1 MIYKPQLAPYRLLL
15 ISTFVCALLA
25 AASYWYFFER
35 LIYRAPNG
43 SSIPIQWDYVK
54 ACLHPF
60 DQAYCRQIKVAM
72 SPASEQQFY
81 LGTTTFAAFVVM
93 AVGFFGYVVWE
104 WGLRVRP
111 LIIKAGLTV
120 AGAKELVMASGKEI
134 KQDARGL
141 HWFGDF
147 FVSRMR
153 EVNHFLIFG
162 AIGGGKTQ
170 TILPLLRSVME
181 RGDRVIVFDFKGD
194 YTRMAFSKPPLTIKG
209 RKKAKRKQE
218 PQDPILLAPHDDR
231 SVIWDIANDLLVE
244 EDAIEVA
251 NRIIP
256 ETKDRFFSDSSR
268 TVLALC
274 IITLMKTKPRAWT
287 WWELMETTQLPLDQL
302 QEFARHYHRDAM
314 IYLNA
319 DYRQVAATI
328 STMAAGLGAVRM
340 LAYGWREGSD
350 QRPKFSLRRWLLDE
364 DTKDRTLVLQR
375 SGRFQ
380 DQSEGWISAFLT
392 VMSSN
397 VSDVAF
403 GESKDR
409 RVWLFVDE
417 FAQLPKVHRF
427 EAMLETG
434 RSKGLAV
441 VLGIQGVEQ
450 LVAKYSQQV
459 ADQIESLIGT
469 KVIAKINVG
478 QTAKRLEEQFGNTI
492 MVTHRRDTDGG
503 GRLKWMREEKRE
515 PVVHRT
521 DFQTELGPL
530 LHKKGVYVLV
540 SGIGKHVYRV
550 LVPYS
555 TSKDMREAERPAK
568 WTMKLREIFHD
579 EAEMARQEDLTAQ
592 EEMRFGDLVERDGK
606 TLGNDAKGIKR

>member
-1 MIYKPQLAPYRLLL
+1 MIFKPEQAPYRWL
-15 ISTFVCALLA
+15 IAGTILAALLSLLTYVA
-25 AASYWYFFER
+25 FFEWAAYQTSDGR
-35 LIYRAPNG
+35 
-43 SSIPIQWDYVK
+43 SVPIEWAYVK
-54 ACLHPF
+54 ACLNPF
-60 DQAYCRQIKVAM
+60 DQDYCTRIRDAL
-72 SPASEQQFY
+72 SANSDRRFY
-81 LGTTTFAAFVVM
+81 LSVTSFAAFVVISI
-93 AVGFFGYVVWE
+93 GLFFYLVWE

-120 AGAKELVMASGKEI
+120 AGPRQLVAASRREI
-134 KQDARGL
+134 KRDRLGL
-141 HWFGDF
+141 HWFGEF
-147 FVSRMR
+147 ALSRMR

-170 TILPLLRSVME
+170 TVLPLLKSVME
-181 RGDRVIVFDFKGD
+181 RGDKAVVFDFKGD
-194 YTRMAFSKPPLTIKG
+194 YTRVAFSKPAGTKEKSEPL
-209 RKKAKRKQE
+209 
-218 PQDPILLAPHDDR
+218 LLAPHDDR
-231 SVIWDIANDLLVE
+231 SVIWDIANDLVVE

-256 ETKDRFFSDSSR
+256 ESKDRFFSDASR

-274 IITLMKTKPRAWT
+274 IITLMKTKPGRWT
-287 WWELMETTQLPLDQL
+287 WWELMETTQLPLEQL
-302 QEFARHYHRDAM
+302 QAFARQYHRDAM

-340 LAYGWREGSD
+340 LAYGWREGSEE
-350 QRPKFSLRRWLLDE
+350 RIRFSLRKWLLDE
-364 DTKDRTLVLQR
+364 ETKDRTLVLQR

-392 VMSSN
+392 VMSAN
-397 VSDVAF
+397 VSDVSF
-403 GESKDR
+403 GESKER

-417 FAQLPKVHRF
+417 FGQLPRVHRF

-434 RSKGLAV
+434 RSKGLAC

-450 LVAKYSQQV
+450 LVSKYSQQT

-492 MVTHRRDTDGG
+492 MITHRRDTDGG
-503 GRLKWMREEKRE
+503 GRVKWMREEKRE
-515 PVVHRT
+515 PVIHRT
-521 DFQTELGPL
+521 EFQTALGPL

-540 SGIGKHVYRV
+540 SGLGAHLYKV

-555 TSKDMREAERPAK
+555 TQNNLRAAERPAA
-568 WTMKLREIFHD
+568 WTSRLREIFED
-579 EAEMARQEDLTAQ
+579 EQALARQEEITAQ
-592 EEMRFGDLVERDGK
+592 EEMRFGGREVDVTIDREDHGHSRD
-606 TLGNDAKGIKR
+606 

>member
-1 MIYKPQLAPYRLLL
+1 MIYKPEVAPYRWL
-15 ISTFVCALLA
+15 IVGTLACTILA
-25 AASYWYFFER
+25 AMAYWLFFIR
-35 LIYRAPNG
+35 FAYQTPDGGL
-43 SSIPIQWDYVK
+43 IPIKWDYVK

-60 DQAYCRQIKVAM
+60 DQAYCAQIKAAM
-72 SPASEQQFY
+72 TPQSEEQFY
-81 LGTTTFAAFVVM
+81 LGVTSFATFVVM
-93 AVGFFGYVVWE
+93 AVGCFGYLVWE
-104 WGLRVRP
+104 WGLRVKP

-120 AGAKELVMASGKEI
+120 AGPKELVEASNKEI
-134 KQDARGL
+134 KRDAKGL

-147 FVSRMR
+147 CVSRLR
-153 EVNHFLIFG
+153 EVNHFLVFG

-181 RGDRVIVFDFKGD
+181 RGDKVVVFDFKGD
-194 YTRMAFSKPPLTIKG
+194 YTRMAFSKPPG
-209 RKKAKRKQE
+209 DKKSRKQH
-218 PQDPILLAPHDDR
+218 DPLLLAPHDDR
-231 SVIWDIANDLLVE
+231 SVIWDIANDLIVE

-256 ETKDRFFSDSSR
+256 ESKDRFFSDSSR

-274 IITLMKTKPRAWT
+274 IITLMKTKPQRWT
-287 WWELMETTQLPLDQL
+287 WWELMETTQLPLEQL
-302 QEFARHYHRDAM
+302 QDFARKHHRDAL

-319 DYRQVAATI
+319 DYRQVSATI

-340 LAYGWREGSD
+340 LAYGWRENASD
-350 QRPKFSLRRWLLDE
+350 RKTFSLRKWLLDE
-364 DTKDRTLVLQR
+364 DTPDRTLVLQR

-397 VSDVAF
+397 VSDVSF

-441 VLGIQGVEQ
+441 VLGIQGIEQ

-478 QTAKRLEEQFGNTI
+478 QTARRLEEQFGNTI
-492 MVTHRRDTDGG
+492 MITHRRDTDGG

-540 SGIGKHVYRV
+540 SGIGKHIYRV

-555 TSKDMREAERPAK
+555 KSRDLREAERPAS
-568 WTMKLREIFHD
+568 WTMKLREIFED
-579 EAEMARQEDLTAQ
+579 EAEIARQEDITAQ
-592 EEMRFGDLVERDGK
+592 EEMRFGERVREDDRLIANK
-606 TLGNDAKGIKR
+606 ESGIER

>member
-1 MIYKPQLAPYRLLL
+1 MIYKPDVAPYRWL
-15 ISTFVCALLA
+15 IIGTLICALFTCLA
-25 AASYWYFFER
+25 YWYFFQR
-35 LIYRAPNG
+35 LAYRAPNG
-43 SSIPIQWDYVK
+43 ASIPMKWDYVK
-54 ACLHPF
+54 ACLNPF
-60 DQAYCRQIKVAM
+60 DQDYCRQIKAAM
-72 SPASEQQFY
+72 LPESEQQFY
-81 LGTTTFAAFVVM
+81 LGTTTFAAFFVM
-93 AVGFFGYVVWE
+93 AIGCFGYLVWE
-104 WGLRVRP
+104 WGLRVKP
-111 LIIKAGLTV
+111 LIIKAGFTV
-120 AGAKELVMASGKEI
+120 AGAKELALASNHEI
-134 KQDARGL
+134 KRDAKGL

-147 FVSRMR
+147 FISRLR
-153 EVNHFLIFG
+153 EVNHFLVFG

-181 RGDRVIVFDFKGD
+181 RGDKVIVFDFKGD
-194 YTRMAFSKPPLTIKG
+194 YTRMAFSKPKG
-209 RKKAKRKQE
+209 EAE
-218 PQDPILLAPHDDR
+218 PQDPLLLAPHDDR
-231 SVIWDIANDLLVE
+231 SVIWDIANDLIVE

-268 TVLALC
+268 SVLALC
-274 IITLMKTKPRAWT
+274 IITLMKTKPQRWT
-287 WWELMETTQLPLDQL
+287 WWELMETTQLPLEQL
-302 QEFARHYHRDAM
+302 QAFAKKYHRDAM
-314 IYLNA
+314 IYLDA
-319 DYRQVAATI
+319 DYRQVSATI

-340 LAYGWREGSD
+340 LAYGWRSSAGK
-350 QRPKFSLRRWLLDE
+350 RKTFSLRKWLLDE

-397 VSDVAF
+397 VSDVSF
-403 GESKDR
+403 GDSTDR

-459 ADQIESLIGT
+459 ADQIESLVGT

-478 QTAKRLEEQFGNTI
+478 QTARRLEEQFGNTI
-492 MVTHRRDTDGG
+492 MITHRRDTDGG

-540 SGIGKHVYRV
+540 SGIGKHIYRV

-555 TSKDMREAERPAK
+555 KSKDMRPAEEPAT
-568 WTMKLREIFHD
+568 WTMKLREIFED
-579 EAEMARQEDLTAQ
+579 EAEVARQKDITAQ
-592 EEMRFGDLVERDGK
+592 EEMRFGEREPEQSIEPDDRGK
-606 TLGNDAKGIKR
+606 IR

>member
-1 MIYKPQLAPYRLLL
+1 MIYKPDVPPYRWLL
-15 ISTFVCALLA
+15 IGTLLCALFAGLA
-25 AASYWYFFER
+25 YWLFFIR
-35 LIYRAPNG
+35 LVYQTPDGG
-43 SSIPIQWDYVK
+43 SVPIRSDYVK
-54 ACLHPF
+54 ACLNPF
-60 DQAYCRQIKVAM
+60 DQAYCRQIKAAL
-72 SPASEQQFY
+72 SPDSERQFY
-81 LGTTTFAAFVVM
+81 LGTTTIAAFVVM
-93 AVGFFGYVVWE
+93 TVGGLGYLIWE

-111 LIIKAGLTV
+111 LIIKAGLTIAGTKDLV
-120 AGAKELVMASGKEI
+120 AASNREI
-134 KQDARGL
+134 KRDARGV
-141 HWFGDF
+141 HWFGGF
-147 FVSRMR
+147 FISRLR

-181 RGDRVIVFDFKGD
+181 RGDKVVVFDFKGD
-194 YTRMAFSKPPLTIKG
+194 YTRMAFSKPTG
-209 RKKAKRKQE
+209 AKE
-218 PQDPILLAPHDDR
+218 PQDPLLLAPHDDR
-231 SVIWDIANDLLVE
+231 SVIWDIANDLIVE

-274 IITLMKTKPRAWT
+274 IITLMKTRPQRWT
-287 WWELMETTQLPLDQL
+287 WWELMETTQLPLEQL
-302 QEFARHYHRDAM
+302 QTFARQYHRDAM

-319 DYRQVAATI
+319 DYRQVSATI

-340 LAYGWREGSD
+340 LAYGWREGAEG
-350 QRPKFSLRRWLLDE
+350 RTKFSLRHWLLDE

-397 VSDVAF
+397 VSDISF
-403 GESKDR
+403 GDSAER

-478 QTAKRLEEQFGNTI
+478 QTARRLEEQFGNTI
-492 MVTHRRDTDGG
+492 MITHRRDTDGG

-530 LHKKGVYVLV
+530 LHRKGVYVLV
-540 SGIGKHVYRV
+540 SGIGKHIYRV

-555 TSKDMREAERPAK
+555 KSTDMRAAERPAT
-568 WTMKLREIFHD
+568 WTTQLRELFHD
-579 EAEMARQEDLTAQ
+579 AAELARQEDITAQ
-592 EEMRFGDLVERDGK
+592 EEMRFGEREHERF
-606 TLGNDAKGIKR
+606 AKPEDQVKRR

>member
-1 MIYKPQLAPYRLLL
+1 MIYKPETVPYRLLW
-15 ISTFVCALLA
+15 IAALSSAGLA
-25 AASYWYFFER
+25 ALGYGVFFHW
-35 LIYRAPNG
+35 IAYQTPDGAP
-43 SSIPIQWDYVK
+43 IPIRGDYVK
-54 ACLHPF
+54 ACLNPF
-60 DQAYCRQIKVAM
+60 DQGYCRQIKAAM
-72 SPASEQQFY
+72 SVESERRFY
-81 LGTTTFAAFVVM
+81 LGTSTFAALVLM
-93 AVGFFGYVVWE
+93 ALGAVLYMLWE
-104 WGLRVRP
+104 WGLRVKP

-120 AGAKELVMASGKEI
+120 AGAKDLKAASEKEI
-134 KQDARGL
+134 KRDARGL

-147 FVSRMR
+147 FVSRLR

-170 TILPLLRSVME
+170 TILPLLRSVMA
-181 RGDRVIVFDFKGD
+181 RGDKAVIFDFKGD
-194 YTRMAFSKPPLTIKG
+194 YTRMAFSKPAGSKEP
-209 RKKAKRKQE
+209 QE
-218 PQDPILLAPHDDR
+218 PLLLAPHDDR
-231 SVIWDIANDLLVE
+231 SVIWDIANDLVVE

-256 ETKDRFFSDSSR
+256 ESKDRFFSDSSR

-274 IITLMKTKPRAWT
+274 IITLMKTKPGRWT

-302 QEFARHYHRDAM
+302 QCFARQYHRDAM

-340 LAYGWREGSD
+340 LAYGWRTNAD
-350 QRPKFSLRRWLLDE
+350 KRQKFSLRRWLLDE
-364 DTKDRTLVLQR
+364 ETKDRTLVLQR

-397 VSDVAF
+397 VSDVSF
-403 GESKDR
+403 GESRDR

-434 RSKGLAV
+434 RSKGLAC

-450 LVAKYSQQV
+450 LVAKYSQQT

-478 QTAKRLEEQFGNTI
+478 QTARRLEEQFGNTI
-492 MVTHRRDTDGG
+492 MVTHRQDTDGG
-503 GRLKWMREEKRE
+503 GRLRWVREEKRE
-515 PVVHRT
+515 PVMHRT

-530 LHKKGVYVLV
+530 LHKRGVYVLV
-540 SGIGKHVYRV
+540 SGLGKHVYRV

-555 TSKDMREAERPAK
+555 ISTELREGERPAT
-568 WTMKLREIFHD
+568 WTTRLREIFTD
-579 EAEMARQEDLTAQ
+579 EAEIARQKDITAQ
-592 EEMRFGDLVERDGK
+592 EEMRFGDPVERDETGRHEA
-606 TLGNDAKGIKR
+606 GKGIER

>member
-1 MIYKPQLAPYRLLL
+1 MIYKPDVAPYRLLL
-15 ISTFVCALLA
+15 IVTLVCALLA
-25 AASYWYFFER
+25 ASSYWGFFES
-35 LIYRAPNG
+35 LVYRTPDG
-43 SSIPIQWDYVK
+43 SLVPIRWDYVK

-60 DQAYCRQIKVAM
+60 DQDYCLQIKTAM
-72 SPASEQQFY
+72 SSASEQQFY

-93 AVGFFGYVVWE
+93 AVGCFMYLIWE

-120 AGAKELVMASGKEI
+120 AGAKELVMASNKEI
-134 KQDARGL
+134 KHDARGL
-141 HWFGDF
+141 HWFGEF
-147 FVSRMR
+147 CVSRLR
-153 EVNHFLIFG
+153 EVNHFLVFG

-181 RGDRVIVFDFKGD
+181 RGDKVVVFDFKGD
-194 YTRMAFSKPPLTIKG
+194 YTRMAYSKPPSKEAE
-209 RKKAKRKQE
+209 RKHNPK
-218 PQDPILLAPHDDR
+218 DPLLLAPHDDR

-256 ETKDRFFSDSSR
+256 ESKDRFFSDSSR

-302 QEFARHYHRDAM
+302 QEFARQYHRDAM

-319 DYRQVAATI
+319 DYRQVAATV

-340 LAYGWREGSD
+340 LAYGWREGS
-350 QRPKFSLRRWLLDE
+350 QGRQKFSLRRWLLDE

-397 VSDVAF
+397 VSDVSF
-403 GESKDR
+403 GESKER

-450 LVAKYSQQV
+450 LVAKYSQQT
-459 ADQIESLIGT
+459 ADQVESLIGT

-492 MVTHRRDTDGG
+492 MITHRRDTDGG

-555 TSKDMREAERPAK
+555 TSKDLREAERPAG
-568 WTMKLREIFHD
+568 WTMKLREIFRD
-579 EAEMARQEDLTAQ
+579 EAAIARQEDITAQ
-592 EEMRFGDLVERDGK
+592 EEMRFADPTDREGRHMDDDGK
-606 TLGNDAKGIKR
+606 RIER

>member
-1 MIYKPQLAPYRLLL
+1 MIYKPEVPPYRWL
-15 ISTFVCALLA
+15 IIGTVLCTACAALA
-25 AASYWYFFER
+25 YWYFFQR
-35 LIYRAPNG
+35 IIYRAPDG
-43 SSIPIQWDYVK
+43 ASIPIKWDYVK

-60 DQAYCRQIKVAM
+60 DQAYCRQIKAAM
-72 SPASEQQFY
+72 TPVSEQQFY
-81 LGTTTFAAFVVM
+81 LGTTTSAAFVVM
-93 AVGFFGYVVWE
+93 AVACFAYLVWE
-104 WGLRVRP
+104 WVLRVKP
-111 LIIKAGLTV
+111 LIIKTGLTI
-120 AGAKELVMASGKEI
+120 AGAKELVAASNKEI
-134 KQDARGL
+134 KRDAKGL

-147 FVSRMR
+147 FVSRLR
-153 EVNHFLIFG
+153 EVNHFLVFG

-181 RGDRVIVFDFKGD
+181 RGDKVVVFDFKGD
-194 YTRMAFSKPPLTIKG
+194 YTRIAFSKPPG
-209 RKKAKRKQE
+209 DKRKSSRK
-218 PQDPILLAPHDDR
+218 PQDPLLLAPHDDR
-231 SVIWDIANDLLVE
+231 SVIWDIANDLIVE

-256 ETKDRFFSDSSR
+256 ESKDRFFSDSSR

-274 IITLMKTKPRAWT
+274 IITLMKTKPQKWT
-287 WWELMETTQLPLDQL
+287 WWELMETTQLPLEQL
-302 QEFARHYHRDAM
+302 QDFARKHHRDAL

-319 DYRQVAATI
+319 DYRQVSATI

-340 LAYGWREGSD
+340 LAYGWRENAAD
-350 QRPKFSLRRWLLDE
+350 RKTFSLRKWLLDE
-364 DTKDRTLVLQR
+364 ETQDRTLVLQR

-397 VSDVAF
+397 ISDVSF
-403 GESKDR
+403 GESRDR

-478 QTAKRLEEQFGNTI
+478 QTARRLEEQFGNTI
-492 MVTHRRDTDGG
+492 MITHRRDTDSG

-540 SGIGKHVYRV
+540 SGIGKHIYRV

-555 TSKDMREAERPAK
+555 QSKDLRDAERPAS
-568 WTMKLREIFHD
+568 WTMKLREIFED
-579 EAEMARQEDLTAQ
+579 EAQIARQRDITAQ
-592 EEMRFGDLVERDGK
+592 EEMRFGDPVHEREDRERDDGR
-606 TLGNDAKGIKR
+606 DIER

>member
-1 MIYKPQLAPYRLLL
+1 MIYKPDVAPFRLL
-15 ISTFVCALLA
+15 IIATFGCGVTAALT
-25 AASYWYFFER
+25 YWYFFR
-35 LIYRAPNG
+35 HLGYSTPNG
-43 SSIPIQWDYVK
+43 SLVPIKWDYVK
-54 ACLHPF
+54 VCLHPF
-60 DQAYCRQIKVAM
+60 DQDYCRQIRAAL
-72 SPASEQQFY
+72 PPDSEHQFY
-81 LGTTTFAAFVVM
+81 QGTTTFAAFVVM
-93 AVGFFGYVVWE
+93 ALCCFGYLIWE

-120 AGAKELVMASGKEI
+120 AGAKELVQASNKEI

-141 HWFGDF
+141 HWFGHF
-147 FVSRMR
+147 YVSRMR
-153 EVNHFLIFG
+153 EVNHFLVFG

-181 RGDRVIVFDFKGD
+181 RGDKAIIFDFKGD
-194 YTRMAFSKPPLTIKG
+194 YTRMAFSMPPADKG
-209 RKKAKRKQE
+209 KKREREPQE
-218 PQDPILLAPHDDR
+218 PLLLAPHDDR
-231 SVIWDIANDLLVE
+231 SVIWDIANDLIVE

-274 IITLMKTKPRAWT
+274 IITLMKTKPQRWT

-302 QEFARHYHRDAM
+302 QVFARQYHRDAM

-340 LAYGWREGSD
+340 LAYGWREGSES
-350 QRPKFSLRRWLLDE
+350 RTKFSLRRWLLDE

-397 VSDVAF
+397 VSDIAF
-403 GESKDR
+403 GDSEER

-441 VLGIQGVEQ
+441 VLGIQGIEQ

-478 QTAKRLEEQFGNTI
+478 QTARRLEEQFGNTI
-492 MVTHRRDTDGG
+492 MITHRRDTDGG
-503 GRLKWMREEKRE
+503 GRLKWVREEKRE

-540 SGIGKHVYRV
+540 SGIGKHIYKV

-555 TSKDMREAERPAK
+555 KSTDMREAERPAT
-568 WTMKLREIFHD
+568 WATKLREIFHD
-579 EAEMARQEDLTAQ
+579 EAEIARQEDITAQ
-592 EEMRFGDLVERDGK
+592 EEMRFGERDPDQGNEQNGSGK
-606 TLGNDAKGIKR
+606 SIER

>member
-1 MIYKPQLAPYRLLL
+1 MILKPDVAPYRWV
-15 ISTFVCALLA
+15 IMAMVGCAVA
-25 AASYWYFFER
+25 AGLTYWVFFR
-35 LIYRAPNG
+35 HLGYDTPDGATVPMR
-43 SSIPIQWDYVK
+43 WTYVK
-54 ACLHPF
+54 ACLNPF
-60 DQAYCRQIKVAM
+60 DQAYCRQIKAAL
-72 SPASEQQFY
+72 SPDSEHQFY
-81 LGTTTFAAFVVM
+81 QGTTTFAAFVMM
-93 AVGFFGYVVWE
+93 ALGCLGYLVWD

-120 AGAKELVMASGKEI
+120 AGAKELVQASDREI
-134 KQDARGL
+134 KQDAPGV

-147 FVSRMR
+147 RVSRLR

-181 RGDRVIVFDFKGD
+181 RGDKVVVFDFKGD
-194 YTRMAFSKPPLTIKG
+194 YTRMAFSKPKNAQTP
-209 RKKAKRKQE
+209 QE
-218 PQDPILLAPHDDR
+218 PLLLAPHDDR
-231 SVIWDIANDLLVE
+231 SVIWDIANDLIVE

-256 ETKDRFFSDSSR
+256 ESKDRFFSDSAR

-274 IITLMKTKPRAWT
+274 IITLMKTKPRRWT
-287 WWELMETTQLPLDQL
+287 WWELMETTQLPLEQL
-302 QEFARHYHRDAM
+302 QTFARQYHRDAM

-340 LAYGWREGSD
+340 LAYGWREGSEG
-350 QRPKFSLRRWLLDE
+350 RIKFSLRRWLLDE

-397 VSDVAF
+397 VSDISF
-403 GESKDR
+403 GDSADR

-478 QTAKRLEEQFGNTI
+478 QTARRLEEQFGNTI
-492 MVTHRRDTDGG
+492 MITHRRDTDGG

-530 LHKKGVYVLV
+530 LHRKGVYVLV
-540 SGIGKHVYRV
+540 SGIGKHIYKV

-555 TSKDMREAERPAK
+555 KSADLREAERPAT
-568 WTMKLREIFHD
+568 WTTRLREIFHD
-579 EAEMARQEDLTAQ
+579 AAELARQEDITAQ
-592 EEMRFGDLVERDGK
+592 EEMRFGDHAPEHSIEPGDH
-606 TLGNDAKGIKR
+606 IKRR

>member
-1 MIYKPQLAPYRLLL
+1 MIYKPEVAPYRPLL
-15 ISTFVCALLA
+15 IGTVVCALLA
-25 AASYWYFFER
+25 VGTYWYFFER
-35 LIYRAPNG
+35 LIYQTPNG
-43 SSIPIQWDYVK
+43 GLIPIRPDYVK

-60 DQAYCRQIKVAM
+60 DQAYCRKIKAAM
-72 SPASEQQFY
+72 SPDSEQQFY
-81 LGTTTFAAFVVM
+81 LGTTTFAAFAVM
-93 AVGFFGYVVWE
+93 ALGCLGYIIWD

-120 AGAKELVMASGKEI
+120 AGAKELVMASNKEI
-134 KQDARGL
+134 KRDARGL

-147 FVSRMR
+147 CVSRLR
-153 EVNHFLIFG
+153 EVNHFLVFG

-181 RGDRVIVFDFKGD
+181 RSDKVVVFDFKGD
-194 YTRMAFSKPPLTIKG
+194 YTRMAFSKPPIKKD
-209 RKKAKRKQE
+209 KKKQK
-218 PQDPILLAPHDDR
+218 PQDPLLLAPHDDR
-231 SVIWDIANDLLVE
+231 SVIWDIANDLVVE

-256 ETKDRFFSDSSR
+256 ESKDRFFSDSSR

-274 IITLMKTKPRAWT
+274 IITLMKTKPQRWT

-302 QEFARHYHRDAM
+302 QAFARQYHRDAM

-340 LAYGWREGSD
+340 LAYGWRENAASR
-350 QRPKFSLRRWLLDE
+350 QKFSLRRWLLDE
-364 DTKDRTLVLQR
+364 ETKDRTLVLQR

-397 VSDVAF
+397 VSDVSF
-403 GESKDR
+403 GESKER

-441 VLGIQGVEQ
+441 VLGIQGIEQ
-450 LVAKYSQQV
+450 LVAKYSQQT

-478 QTAKRLEEQFGNTI
+478 QTARRLEEQFGNTI
-492 MVTHRRDTDGG
+492 MITHRRDTDGG

-530 LHKKGVYVLV
+530 LHKRGVYVLI
-540 SGIGKHVYRV
+540 SGLGKHVYRV

-555 TSKDMREAERPAK
+555 KSKDLREAERPAG
-568 WTMKLREIFHD
+568 WTRKLREIFED
-579 EAEMARQEDLTAQ
+579 EAEIARQKDLTAQ
-592 EEMRFGDLVERDGK
+592 EEMRFGDPVEPEHPREREDP
-606 TLGNDAKGIKR
+606 NVIER

>member
-1 MIYKPQLAPYRLLL
+1 MIHKPEAVPYRLLWIGAGL
-15 ISTFVCALLA
+15 SAALA
-25 AASYWYFFER
+25 ALTYWGFF
-35 LIYRAPNG
+35 LSTDYRTPDGAT
-43 SSIPIQWDYVK
+43 IPIRWGYVK
-54 ACLHPF
+54 ACLNPF
-60 DQAYCRQIKVAM
+60 DQAYCRQIKAAM
-72 SPASEQQFY
+72 SIASERNFY
-81 LGTTTFAAFVVM
+81 LGTTSFAAFVLL
-93 AVGFFGYVVWE
+93 AVGSLAYVLWE
-104 WGLRVRP
+104 WGLRVKP
-111 LIIKAGLTV
+111 LTIKAGLTV
-120 AGAKELVMASGKEI
+120 AGPKDLAAASQKEI
-134 KQDARGL
+134 KRDARGL
-141 HWFGDF
+141 HWFGTF
-147 FVSRMR
+147 WISRLR
-153 EVNHFLIFG
+153 EVNHFLVFG

-181 RGDRVIVFDFKGD
+181 RGDKAVIFDFKGD
-194 YTRMAFSKPPLTIKG
+194 YTRMAFSKPPTKKG
-209 RKKAKRKQE
+209 ERERDRRE
-218 PQDPILLAPHDDR
+218 PLLLAPHDDR
-231 SVIWDIANDLLVE
+231 SVIWDIANDLVVE

-256 ETKDRFFSDSSR
+256 ESKDRFFSDSSR

-274 IITLMKTKPRAWT
+274 IITLMKTKPGRWT

-302 QEFARHYHRDAM
+302 QSFARAYHRDAM

-340 LAYGWREGSD
+340 LAYGWRANAETR
-350 QRPKFSLRRWLLDE
+350 QKFSLRRWLLNE
-364 DTKDRTLVLQR
+364 ETNDRTLVLQR

-397 VSDVAF
+397 VSDVSF

-409 RVWLFVDE
+409 RVWLFLDE

-450 LVAKYSQQV
+450 LVAKYSQQT

-503 GRLKWMREEKRE
+503 GRLRWVREEKRE

-521 DFQTELGPL
+521 EFQTELGPL
-530 LHKKGVYVLV
+530 LHKRGVYVLV

-555 TSKDMREAERPAK
+555 RSDNLREAERPAT
-568 WTMKLREIFHD
+568 WTTRLREIFTD
-579 EAEMARQEDLTAQ
+579 EAALARQEEITAQ
-592 EEMRFGDLVERDGK
+592 EEMRFGDPLEREERSRDEQE
-606 TLGNDAKGIKR
+606 KGIER

>member
-1 MIYKPQLAPYRLLL
+1 MIYKPETPPYRLPVLGAVGAVLL
-15 ISTFVCALLA
+15 TAATLWLVLNGMTFRSSDGV
-25 AASYWYFFER
+25 
-35 LIYRAPNG
+35 LIPM
-43 SSIPIQWDYVK
+43 WLDYLK
-54 ACLHPF
+54 ACLNPF
-60 DQAYCRQIKVAM
+60 DQPYCNRIKTAM
-72 SPASEQQFY
+72 SAVSERHFY
-81 LGTTTFAAFVVM
+81 LGTTTLGALIVLAIGAFA
-93 AVGFFGYVVWE
+93 YLIWE
-104 WGLRVRP
+104 SALRIRP

-120 AGAKELVMASGKEI
+120 AGHKELIAASNREI
-134 KQDARGL
+134 KRDARGL
-141 HWFGDF
+141 HWFADF
-147 FVSRMR
+147 SVSRSR

-181 RGDRVIVFDFKGD
+181 RGDKAVIFDFKGD
-194 YTRMAFSKPPLTIKG
+194 YTRMAYSKPVGADL
-209 RKKAKRKQE
+209 AQE
-218 PQDPILLAPHDDR
+218 PLLLAPHDDR
-231 SVIWDIANDLLVE
+231 SVIWDIANDLVVE

-256 ETKDRFFSDSSR
+256 ESKDRFFSDSSR

-274 IITLMKTKPRAWT
+274 IITLMKTKPGRWT
-287 WWELMETTQLPLDQL
+287 WWELMETTQLPLDRL
-302 QEFARHYHRDAM
+302 QAFARQYHRDAM
-314 IYLNA
+314 VYLNA

-340 LAYGWREGSD
+340 LAYGWRDGAGD
-350 QRPKFSLRRWLLDE
+350 RKKFSLRRWLLDE
-364 DTKDRTLVLQR
+364 ETSDRTLVLQR

-397 VSDVAF
+397 VSDVSF
-403 GESKDR
+403 GESEDR
-409 RVWLFVDE
+409 RVSLFVDE

-434 RSKGLAV
+434 RSKGLAC

-450 LVAKYSQQV
+450 LVAKYSQQT

-478 QTAKRLEEQFGNTI
+478 QTARRLEEQFGNTI
-492 MVTHRRDTDGG
+492 MITYRRDTDGG
-503 GRLKWMREEKRE
+503 GRLKWVREEKRE

-530 LHKKGVYVLV
+530 LHKRGVYVLV
-540 SGIGKHVYRV
+540 SGLGKHIFRV
-550 LVPYS
+550 LVPC
-555 TSKDMREAERPAK
+555 SKPKDLRAAERPAA
-568 WTMKLREIFHD
+568 WTTRLREIFYD
-579 EAEMARQEDLTAQ
+579 DAALARQEDITAQ
-592 EEMRFGDLVERDGK
+592 EEMRFGEPSKDRDEGH
-606 TLGNDAKGIKR
+606 GIV

>member
-1 MIYKPQLAPYRLLL
+1 MIYKPDATPYRWLIIGTVTCALFAGLAYWVFFMQLAYHTPDG
-15 ISTFVCALLA
+15 
-25 AASYWYFFER
+25 ASV
-35 LIYRAPNG
+35 
-43 SSIPIQWDYVK
+43 PIRWDYVK
-54 ACLHPF
+54 ACLNPF
-60 DQAYCRQIKVAM
+60 DQAYCRQIKTAL
-72 SPASEQQFY
+72 SQASERQFY
-81 LGTTTFAAFVVM
+81 QGTTTFAAFVAM
-93 AVGFFGYVVWE
+93 AVGCLGYLIWD

-111 LIIKAGLTV
+111 LIVKAGLTV
-120 AGAKELVMASGKEI
+120 AGPKQLARASNKEI
-134 KQDARGL
+134 KRDTRGL

-147 FVSRMR
+147 TISRSR

-181 RGDRVIVFDFKGD
+181 RGDKVVVFDFKGD
-194 YTRMAFSKPPLTIKG
+194 YTRMAFSRPKG
-209 RKKAKRKQE
+209 AKE
-218 PQDPILLAPHDDR
+218 PQDPLLLAPHDDR
-231 SVIWDIANDLLVE
+231 SVIWDIANDLIVE

-274 IITLMKTKPRAWT
+274 IITLMKTKPQRWT
-287 WWELMETTQLPLDQL
+287 WWELMETTQLPLEQL
-302 QEFARHYHRDAM
+302 QTFARQYHRDAM

-319 DYRQVAATI
+319 DYRQVSATI

-340 LAYGWREGSD
+340 LAYGWREGAEG
-350 QRPKFSLRRWLLDE
+350 RTKFSLRHWLLNE
-364 DTKDRTLVLQR
+364 NTKDRTLVLQR

-397 VSDVAF
+397 VSDISF
-403 GESKDR
+403 GDSEER

-450 LVAKYSQQV
+450 LVAKYSQQA

-478 QTAKRLEEQFGNTI
+478 QTARRLEEQFGNTI
-492 MVTHRRDTDGG
+492 MITHRRDTDGG
-503 GRLKWMREEKRE
+503 GRLKWIREEKRE

-530 LHKKGVYVLV
+530 LHRKGVYVLV
-540 SGIGKHVYRV
+540 SGIGKHIYRV

-555 TSKDMREAERPAK
+555 KSTDMRAAERPAT
-568 WTMKLREIFHD
+568 WTTQLREIFHD
-579 EAEMARQEDLTAQ
+579 ASELARQEDITAQ
-592 EEMRFGDLVERDGK
+592 EEMRFGEREPARSVESEDHIR
-606 TLGNDAKGIKR
+606 RR

>member
-1 MIYKPQLAPYRLLL
+1 MGL
-15 ISTFVCALLA
+15 
-25 AASYWYFFER
+25 
-35 LIYRAPNG
+35 
-43 SSIPIQWDYVK
+43 
-54 ACLHPF
+54 
-60 DQAYCRQIKVAM
+60 
-72 SPASEQQFY
+72 
-81 LGTTTFAAFVVM
+81 
-93 AVGFFGYVVWE
+93 FGYIIWE
-104 WGLRVRP
+104 WGLRVRTVV
-111 LIIKAGLTV
+111 IKAGLTV
-120 AGAKELVMASGKEI
+120 AGSKELAKASDKEI
-134 KQDARGL
+134 KRNERGL

-147 FVSRMR
+147 SLSRLR
-153 EVNHFLIFG
+153 EVNHFLVFG

-181 RGDRVIVFDFKGD
+181 RGDKAVIFDFKGD
-194 YTRMAFSKPPLTIKG
+194 YTRMSFSKPHGEKKRAEPL
-209 RKKAKRKQE
+209 
-218 PQDPILLAPHDDR
+218 LLAPHDKR
-231 SVIWDIANDLLVE
+231 SVIWDIANDLIVE

-256 ETKDRFFSDSSR
+256 ESKDRFFSDSSR

-274 IITLMKTKPRAWT
+274 IITLMKTRPKKWT
-287 WWELMETTQLPLDQL
+287 WWELMETTQLPLERL
-302 QEFARHYHRDAM
+302 QEYAQRYHRDAM

-319 DYRQVAATI
+319 DYRQVSATI
-328 STMAAGLGAVRM
+328 STMAAGLGAIRM
-340 LAYGWREGSD
+340 LAYGWREDSGT
-350 QRPKFSLRRWLLDE
+350 RKTFSLRRWLLDE

-392 VMSSN
+392 VMSAN
-397 VSDVAF
+397 VSDVSF

-434 RSKGLAV
+434 RSKGLAC

-478 QTAKRLEEQFGNTI
+478 QTARRLEEQFGNTI
-492 MVTHRRDTDGG
+492 MITHRQDTIGS
-503 GRLKWMREEKRE
+503 GRLKWVREERRE

-540 SGIGKHVYRV
+540 SGIGKHIYRV

-555 TSKDMREAERPAK
+555 NSEDLRDAERPAL
-568 WTMKLREIFHD
+568 WTTKLREIFED
-579 EAEMARQEDLTAQ
+579 EASLQWQEDITAQ
-592 EEMRFGDLVERDGK
+592 EEMRFGPPEPEPPGK
-606 TLGNDAKGIKR
+606 SEAPVPENEPDCGLE

>member
-1 MIYKPQLAPYRLLL
+1 MIYAPDTPPYRLLWIGTML
-15 ISTFVCALLA
+15 CAMVGS
-25 AASYWYFFER
+25 ASYWVFFQH
-35 LIYRAPNG
+35 YVYNTPDGA
-43 SSIPIQWDYVK
+43 SVPIEWDYVK
-54 ACLHPF
+54 ACLNPF
-60 DQAYCRQIKVAM
+60 DQAYCDRIKGAMTAVA
-72 SPASEQQFY
+72 AQTFY
-81 LGTTTFAAFVVM
+81 LGTITFAAFVVM
-93 AVGFFGYVVWE
+93 AVGLFAYIVWD

-120 AGAKELVMASGKEI
+120 AGSKELVVASQKEI
-134 KQDARGL
+134 KRDARGL

-147 FVSRMR
+147 FVSRLR
-153 EVNHFLIFG
+153 EVNHFLVFG

-181 RGDRVIVFDFKGD
+181 RGDKAVIFDFKGD
-194 YTRMAFSKPPLTIKG
+194 YTRMAFSKPAGAKTRHEPL
-209 RKKAKRKQE
+209 
-218 PQDPILLAPHDDR
+218 LLAPHDDR
-231 SVIWDIANDLLVE
+231 SVVWDIANDLVVE

-256 ETKDRFFSDSSR
+256 ESKDRFFSDSSR

-274 IITLMKTKPRAWT
+274 IITLMKTKPRRWT
-287 WWELMETTQLPLDQL
+287 WWELMETTQLPLDRL
-302 QEFARHYHRDAM
+302 QEYARQYHRDAM

-340 LAYGWREGSD
+340 LAYGWRDGQEER
-350 QRPKFSLRRWLLDE
+350 QRFSLRRWLLDE
-364 DTKDRTLVLQR
+364 ETRDRTLVLQR

-441 VLGIQGVEQ
+441 VLGIQGIEQ
-450 LVAKYSQQV
+450 LVAKYSQQT

-492 MVTHRRDTDGG
+492 MITHRRDTDGG
-503 GRLKWMREEKRE
+503 GRLKWVREEKRE

-530 LHKKGVYVLV
+530 LHKRGVYVLI
-540 SGIGKHVYRV
+540 SGLGKHVYRV

-555 TSKDMREAERPAK
+555 QSDDLREAERPAG
-568 WTMKLREIFHD
+568 WTRKLREIFEE
-579 EAEMARQEDLTAQ
+579 EAEIARQEDLTAQ
-592 EEMRFGDLVERDGK
+592 EEMRFGMSRAPEQGQDREEPNIIER
-606 TLGNDAKGIKR
+606 

>member
-1 MIYKPQLAPYRLLL
+1 MIRKPDEANYRALFLLL
-15 ISTFVCALLA
+15 IGTVTAALLFG
-25 AASYWYFFER
+25 WYVFLKTTYVSNTGAVVPMR
-35 LIYRAPNG
+35 
-43 SSIPIQWDYVK
+43 WDYIG
-54 ACLHPF
+54 ACLNPF
-60 DQAYCRQIKVAM
+60 DQDYCQIIRSTLAPPSSRV
-72 SPASEQQFY
+72 FY
-81 LGTTTFAAFVVM
+81 LGVTTFGALVLIAI
-93 AVGFFGYVVWE
+93 GTFGYLVWE
-104 WGLRVRP
+104 WGLRIRP
-111 LIIKAGLTV
+111 LIVKTGLSV
-120 AGAKELVMASGKEI
+120 AGAKELGEAARSEI
-134 KQDARGL
+134 KKDKLGL
-141 HWFGDF
+141 HWFGPF
-147 FVSRMR
+147 QLSRLR
-153 EVNHFLIFG
+153 EVNHFLIYG

-181 RGDRVIVFDFKGD
+181 RGDKAVIFDFKGD
-194 YTRMAFSKPPLTIKG
+194 YTRMAYSKPAGT
-209 RKKAKRKQE
+209 KAKSE
-218 PQDPILLAPHDDR
+218 PLILAPHDKR
-231 SVIWDIANDLLVE
+231 SVIWDIAKDLVVE

-256 ETKDRFFSDSSR
+256 ESKDRFFSDSAR
-268 TVLALC
+268 TILALC
-274 IITLMKTKPRAWT
+274 IISLMKTKPRQWT
-287 WWELMETTQLPLDQL
+287 WWELMETTQLPLETL
-302 QEFARHYHRDAM
+302 QGFAKRYHRDAM

-340 LAYGWREGSD
+340 LAYGWRADGVE
-350 QRPKFSLRRWLLDE
+350 RKAFSLRDWLLDE
-364 DTKDRTLVLQR
+364 ETKDRTLILQR

-392 VMSSN
+392 VMSSS
-397 VSDVAF
+397 VSDISF
-403 GESKDR
+403 GESRER

-441 VLGIQGVEQ
+441 VLGIQGLEQ

-478 QTAKRLEEQFGNTI
+478 QTARRLEEQFGNSILIT
-492 MVTHRRDTDGG
+492 RRQDTDGV
-503 GRLKWMREEKRE
+503 GRLKWVREEKRE
-515 PVVHRT
+515 PAMHRT

-540 SGIGKHVYRV
+540 SGLGRYIYRV

-555 TSKDMREAERPAK
+555 KSEDTRAAEDPAT
-568 WTMKLREIFHD
+568 WTTKLREIIDD
-579 EAEMARQEDLTAQ
+579 EEAIARQEDITAQ
-592 EEMRFGDLVERDGK
+592 EEMRFGEREPERRGVEIER
-606 TLGNDAKGIKR
+606 

>member
-1 MIYKPQLAPYRLLL
+1 MIYRPETAPYRLLL
-15 ISTFVCALLA
+15 IGALICAALTAVTYYGFFVWHAYRTSEGALL
-25 AASYWYFFER
+25 
-35 LIYRAPNG
+35 
-43 SSIPIQWDYVK
+43 PITWDYVR
-54 ACLHPF
+54 ACLNPF
-60 DQAYCRQIKVAM
+60 DQDYCAAIKAAM
-72 SPASEQQFY
+72 TAASAQDFY
-81 LGTTTFAAFVVM
+81 LGVTSFAAFALM
-93 AVGFFGYVVWE
+93 AVGALGYAFWE
-104 WGLRVRP
+104 WGLRVTP
-111 LIIKAGLTV
+111 LIVKAGLTV
-120 AGAKELVMASGKEI
+120 AGPKELVAASRQEI
-134 KQDARGL
+134 RRDARGL

-147 FVSRMR
+147 FVSRLR

-181 RGDRVIVFDFKGD
+181 RGDKAVIFDFKGD
-194 YTRMAFSKPPLTIKG
+194 YTRMAFSKPPG
-209 RKKAKRKQE
+209 EKQPRE
-218 PQDPILLAPHDDR
+218 PLLLAPHDDR
-231 SVIWDIANDLLVE
+231 SVIWDIANDLVVE

-256 ETKDRFFSDSSR
+256 ESKDRFFSDSSR

-274 IITLMKTKPRAWT
+274 IITLMKTKPGRWT

-302 QEFARHYHRDAM
+302 QTFAQRYHRDAM

-340 LAYGWREGSD
+340 LAYGWREGSHD
-350 QRPKFSLRRWLLDE
+350 RPKFSLRRWLLDE
-364 DTKDRTLVLQR
+364 ETRDRTLVLQR

-397 VSDVAF
+397 VSDVSF
-403 GESKDR
+403 GEDSER

-441 VLGIQGVEQ
+441 VLGIQGIEQ

-478 QTAKRLEEQFGNTI
+478 QTARRLEVQFGQTI
-492 MVTHRRDTDGG
+492 MVTHRRDVDGG
-503 GRLKWMREEKRE
+503 GRLKWVRDEKRE

-530 LHKKGVYVLV
+530 LHRRGVYVLV
-540 SGIGKHVYRV
+540 SGLGKHIYRV

-555 TSKDMREAERPAK
+555 KSDDLRDAERPAG

-579 EAEMARQEDLTAQ
+579 EAALARQEEITAQ
-592 EEMRFGDLVERDGK
+592 EEMRFGEPERTRDDEGR
-606 TLGNDAKGIKR
+606 GYER

>member
-1 MIYKPQLAPYRLLL
+1 MIRKPEEPNYPL
-15 ISTFVCALLA
+15 ISAITIGAALSA
-25 AASYWYFFER
+25 AAFGWFAF
-35 LIYRAPNG
+35 LYRPYVTPNG
-43 SSIPIQWDYVK
+43 APIPIRWDYIK
-54 ACLHPF
+54 ACLNPF
-60 DQAYCRQIKVAM
+60 DQPYCETIRVAM
-72 SPASEQQFY
+72 SPASSEQFY
-81 LGTTTFAAFVVM
+81 IAVTTFAALCLM
-93 AVGFFGYVVWE
+93 AVGASGFLIWA

-111 LIIKAGLTV
+111 LTVKTGLSV
-120 AGAKELVMASGKEI
+120 AGEQELGQASRKEI
-134 KQDARGL
+134 KKDASGL
-141 HWFGDF
+141 FWFGPF
-147 FVSRMR
+147 RLSRLR
-153 EVNHFLIFG
+153 EVNHFLIYG

-170 TILPLLRSVME
+170 TILLLLRAVMD
-181 RGDRVIVFDFKGD
+181 RGDKAVVFDFKGD
-194 YTRMAFSKPPLTIKG
+194 YTRMAYSKPAGKSEKTDPLI
-209 RKKAKRKQE
+209 
-218 PQDPILLAPHDDR
+218 LAPHDDR
-231 SVIWDIANDLLVE
+231 SVIWDVANDLVVE

-256 ETKDRFFSDSSR
+256 ESKDRFFSDSAR

-274 IITLMKTKPRAWT
+274 MITLMKTKPRQWT
-287 WWELMETTQLPLDQL
+287 WWELMETTQLPLETL
-302 QEFARHYHRDAM
+302 QQFAKRYHRDAM

-340 LAYGWREGSD
+340 LAYGWQKD
-350 QRPKFSLRRWLLDE
+350 QHARQSFSLRKWLLDE
-364 DTKDRTLVLQR
+364 ETRDRTLVLQR

-392 VMSSN
+392 VMSSS
-397 VSDVAF
+397 VSDISF
-403 GESKDR
+403 GESEDR

-441 VLGIQGVEQ
+441 VLGIQGLEQ

-478 QTAKRLEEQFGNTI
+478 QTARRLEEQFGNSILITY
-492 MVTHRRDTDGG
+492 RRDTDGM
-503 GRLKWMREEKRE
+503 GRLKWVRDEKRE
-515 PVVHRT
+515 PVMHRT

-530 LHKKGVYVLV
+530 LHKRGVYVLV
-540 SGIGKHVYRV
+540 SGIGRYIYRV

-555 TSKDMREAERPAK
+555 RSEDLREAERAAG
-568 WTMKLREIFHD
+568 WTTRLREIFDD
-579 EAEMARQEDLTAQ
+579 EEAIARQEDITAQ
-592 EEMRFGDLVERDGK
+592 EEMRFGAREPEVRGAEIER
-606 TLGNDAKGIKR
+606 